1 MDVLIHL
8 FVGLHI
14 IGIAS
19 LLGGFLT
26 QMKAMGKGT
35 ARFVPAMLHGAL
47 TMLVTGVVLV
57 GLNQA
62 DGNTVDNIK
71 IGVKLALLI
80 VILGLVYVKRR
91 REGGQGPVRSRR
103 PPDHREHLHRGALDL
118 SPHGPRD
125 PGQASVRDLNVPI
138 RVASHTAT
146 AIHTSTCPGPLSQG
160 TSAAAPTDSAAA
172 AVIPSGKTVDQ
183 RRTS

>member
-1 MDVLIHL
+1 MDVLIHF

-47 TMLVTGVVLV
+47 TMLVTGVILV

-62 DGNTVDNIK
+62 DDQHVNTIK

-80 VILGLVYVKRR
+80 VILGLVYVKRD
-91 REGGQGPVRSRR
+91 EEKV
-103 PPDHREHLHRGALDL
+103 DK
-118 SPHGPRD
+118 
-125 PGQASVRDLNVPI
+125 
-138 RVASHTAT
+138 
-146 AIHTSTCPGPLSQG
+146 SQFG
-160 TSAAAPTDSAAA
+160 VVGLLTMANIFI
-172 AVIPSGKTVDQ
+172 AVLWT
-183 RRTS
+183 

>member
-26 QMKAMGKGT
+26 QMKAMGRGT

-62 DGNTVDNIK
+62 DDHTVNNIK

-80 VILGLVYVKRR
+80 VILGLAYVKRD
-91 REGGQGPVRSRR
+91 E
-103 PPDHREHLHRGALDL
+103 E
-118 SPHGPRD
+118 
-125 PGQASVRDLNVPI
+125 
-138 RVASHTAT
+138 
-146 AIHTSTCPGPLSQG
+146 
-160 TSAAAPTDSAAA
+160 
-172 AVIPSGKTVDQ
+172 TVDK
-183 RRTS
+183 RLFGLVGLLTVANIFIAVLWT

>member
-26 QMKAMGKGT
+26 QMKAMGAGT

-62 DGNTVDNIK
+62 QDHSVDNMK
-71 IGVKLALLI
+71 IGVKLAVLI
-80 VILGLVYVKRR
+80 VILGLVYVKRD
-91 REGGQGPVRSRR
+91 EEKVDKGVFGLVG
-103 PPDHREHLHRGALDL
+103 LLT
-118 SPHGPRD
+118 
-125 PGQASVRDLNVPI
+125 
-138 RVASHTAT
+138 VAN
-146 AIHTSTCPGPLSQG
+146 IFI
-160 TSAAAPTDSAAA
+160 
-172 AVIPSGKTVDQ
+172 AVLWT
-183 RRTS
+183 

>member
-26 QMKAMGKGT
+26 QMKAMGQGT
-35 ARFVPAMLHGAL
+35 ARFVPEMLHGAA
-47 TMLVTGVVLV
+47 TMLVTGVILV

-62 DGNTVDNIK
+62 DDQHVNNIK

-80 VILGLVYVKRR
+80 VILGLVYVKRDD
-91 REGGQGPVRSRR
+91 ETVDKSLFGLV
-103 PPDHREHLHRGALDL
+103 GALTT
-118 SPHGPRD
+118 
-125 PGQASVRDLNVPI
+125 ANVFI
-138 RVASHTAT
+138 
-146 AIHTSTCPGPLSQG
+146 
-160 TSAAAPTDSAAA
+160 
-172 AVIPSGKTVDQ
+172 AVLWT
-183 RRTS
+183 

>member
-1 MDVLIHL
+1 MGVLIHL

-47 TMLVTGVVLV
+47 TMLVTGVILV

-62 DGNTVDNIK
+62 DGHH
-71 IGVKLALLI
+71 
-80 VILGLVYVKRR
+80 
-91 REGGQGPVRSRR
+91 EHR
-103 PPDHREHLHRGALDL
+103 PPHPEHSYQGAFGVQRVLDVCAA
-118 SPHGPRD
+118 GPGAG
-125 PGQASVRDLNVPI
+125 PG
-138 RVASHTAT
+138 
-146 AIHTSTCPGPLSQG
+146 
-160 TSAAAPTDSAAA
+160 
-172 AVIPSGKTVDQ
+172 
-183 RRTS
+183 

>member
-26 QMKAMGKGT
+26 QMKAMGEGT
-35 ARFVPAMLHGAL
+35 ARFSPAMLHGAL
-47 TMLVTGVVLV
+47 TMLVTGVALV

-62 DGNTVDNIK
+62 DDNTVNNVK

-80 VILGLVYVKRR
+80 VILALVYVKRD
-91 REGGQGPVRSRR
+91 EEKVDKAMFGAV
-103 PPDHREHLHRGALDL
+103 GALT
-118 SPHGPRD
+118 
-125 PGQASVRDLNVPI
+125 
-138 RVASHTAT
+138 TAN
-146 AIHTSTCPGPLSQG
+146 IFI
-160 TSAAAPTDSAAA
+160 
-172 AVIPSGKTVDQ
+172 AVLWT
-183 RRTS
+183 

>member
-26 QMKAMGKGT
+26 QMKAMGEGT
-35 ARFVPAMLHGAL
+35 ARYTPAMLHGAL
-47 TMLVTGVVLV
+47 TMLVTGVALV

-62 DGNTVDNIK
+62 DDQSVNNIK

-80 VILGLVYVKRR
+80 VILGLVYVKRDD
-91 REGGQGPVRSRR
+91 EKVDKSLFGLVG
-103 PPDHREHLHRGALDL
+103 LLT
-118 SPHGPRD
+118 
-125 PGQASVRDLNVPI
+125 
-138 RVASHTAT
+138 TAN
-146 AIHTSTCPGPLSQG
+146 IFI
-160 TSAAAPTDSAAA
+160 
-172 AVIPSGKTVDQ
+172 AVLWT
-183 RRTS
+183 

>member
-1 MDVLIHL
+1 MDVLINV

-26 QMKAMGKGT
+26 QMKAMGAGT

-62 DGNTVDNIK
+62 DDQAVNNVK
-71 IGVKLALLI
+71 IAVKLAVLF
-80 VILGLVYVKRR
+80 VILALVYVKRDEER
-91 REGGQGPVRSRR
+91 VDKGLFAAV
-103 PPDHREHLHRGALDL
+103 GALTT
-118 SPHGPRD
+118 
-125 PGQASVRDLNVPI
+125 ANVFI
-138 RVASHTAT
+138 
-146 AIHTSTCPGPLSQG
+146 
-160 TSAAAPTDSAAA
+160 
-172 AVIPSGKTVDQ
+172 AVLWT
-183 RRTS
+183 